1 MQSVPWIKERQGTRD
16 TFRVFLGLSGQR
28 YLNECG
34 LPEEVLQDV
43 GPLGRNGIILFSVLT

>member
-34 LPEEVLQDV
+34 LPEEILQDV
-43 GPLGRNGIILFSVLT
+43 GPLGRNRIILFSVLT